1 MAGASVALAISP
13 QFSIDPRTARFER
26 RWKYDSDR
34 IDFSLERMLKAPFV
48 DTAYI
53 VYDPHDADRRHADMF
68 RRRTRVID
76 VRLPNAGHPATGA
89 IAQAGLLTDLVLDV
103 VHDRLD
109 IDEVARRMLERHE
122 GNPQFHYV
130 MSGRARGRRAR
141 LAHAARAAA
150 MAPWDIGLAAHYASL
165 LSTARRF
172 EEAEIAFARAASIAP
187 DHPLL
192 LYKLTEFHQRR
203 GDVESAIETAER
215 LVTLHSETFRP
226 KLELLRKRQ
235 KARGQ
240 NWPGVTTLGRR
251 IFGDPE
257 LPADGRVTTTASPPP
272 SADSWRRHEALMARR
287 PDGPID
293 LLLVGDAMAEHWP
306 DELWAPLTVFNFGV
320 KADKTQHALWRLQQL
335 PPASVNCRHALI
347 LLGAN
352 NMVAGDTTAGIMAGV
367 AAVQAAVVRAA
378 PRAKVYVIATPPCGL
393 GCKLRG
399 EARTK
404 VNAALA
410 GLEGVATI
418 DVAEMLCRGLAE
430 PTASCEGDQA
440 GMSDLGYR
448 RTTILVRRT
457 LERAASH

>member
-1 MAGASVALAISP
+1 VATEIFRSSELVVRSACDFGSSACVVTFDSYSDDRSLDRQAFGEEFFASREIDAIHVVGRENDWYQYAEMPAAVAAVAEAARGYQRVLAYGSSMGGYAAIRFGGMAGASVALAISP

-203 GDVESAIETAER
+203 GDIESAIDTAQR
-215 LVTLHSETFRP
+215 LVTYHSETFRP
-226 KLELLRKRQ
+226 KLEQLRRRQ
-235 KARGQ
+235 KPWRL
-240 NWPGVTTLGRR
+240 NWPRR
-251 IFGDPE
+251 D
-257 LPADGRVTTTASPPP
+257 
-272 SADSWRRHEALMARR
+272 R
-287 PDGPID
+287 P
-293 LLLVGDAMAEHWP
+293 
-306 DELWAPLTVFNFGV
+306 
-320 KADKTQHALWRLQQL
+320 R
-335 PPASVNCRHALI
+335 
-347 LLGAN
+347 
-352 NMVAGDTTAGIMAGV
+352 
-367 AAVQAAVVRAA
+367 
-378 PRAKVYVIATPPCGL
+378 
-393 GCKLRG
+393 
-399 EARTK
+399 
-404 VNAALA
+404 
-410 GLEGVATI
+410 
-418 DVAEMLCRGLAE
+418 
-430 PTASCEGDQA
+430 
-440 GMSDLGYR
+440 
-448 RTTILVRRT
+448 
-457 LERAASH
+457 